1 MIKGGSVSKISV
13 ITPYP
18 EAEIVRRIRVIF
30 IGGARYTQPLDTTSA
45 KKFRA
50 LQALGEP
57 FVIGFAPDLRLRRF
71 REHAHFYL
79 FPQLPL
85 AILRYAEMFAVGLCL
100 TCWLIFRYRAQ
111 ILVAQSP
118 YEGFAAAWAKRIAN
132 MLGYKVTLVI
142 ENHGDFI
149 ESIFLQRR
157 ILFPRLY
164 SLLMRWVARFTLR
177 HADVLRVISHS
188 TKQQLEHW
196 APGKPIYQFPT
207 WTDIDVFFQ
216 AGAEETECAGQNI
229 LYAGVLIPRKG
240 VHHLIDAFASI
251 SAHFPQVSLI
261 LVGHAD
267 NKAYVATLHEQVK
280 RLCLE
285 ERVQFVDQV
294 PQQELAAWM
303 RNACVFVLPSTS
315 EGLGRVVIEAMA
327 TGRPVIG
334 SRVGGIPGM
343 IENGTTGFLV
353 PPADASALA
362 ERLDWVLTHP
372 AEAHV
377 MGCSARAFAK
387 HYFSTAAYVQGYR
400 QVIAAAQALLTG
412 RGGEHADTPL

>member
-1 MIKGGSVSKISV
+1 MV
-13 ITPYP
+13 
-18 EAEIVRRIRVIF
+18 AF

-45 KKFRA
+45 KKFQT
-50 LQALGEP
+50 LQALGEL
-57 FVIGFAPDLRLRRF
+57 FVIGFAQDFCPRRF
-71 REHAHFYL
+71 TENAHFYL
-79 FPQLPL
+79 LPQLPL
-85 AILRYAEMFAVGLCL
+85 AMLRYAEIVAAGLFL
-100 TCWLIFRYRAQ
+100 ACWLIFRHGVQ
-111 ILVAQSP
+111 VMVAQSP
-118 YEGFAAAWAKRIAN
+118 YEGFAAAWAKKIAN
-132 MLGYKVTLVI
+132 MFGYKVALVI
-142 ENHGDFI
+142 ESHGDFV
-149 ESIFLQRR
+149 ESIFLQRH
-157 ILFPRLY
+157 ILLPRLY

-177 HADVLRVISHS
+177 HADILRVISHS
-188 TKQQLEHW
+188 TKQQLGHW
-196 APGKPIYQFPT
+196 APEKPIYQFPT
-207 WTDIDVFFQ
+207 WTDIDVFLQ
-216 AGAEETECAGQNI
+216 AGTVETDGAGQNI

-280 RLCLE
+280 RLCLA

-327 TGRPVIG
+327 AGLPVIG

-343 IENGTTGFLV
+343 LENGTTGFLV
-353 PPADASALA
+353 SPGDVPLLA
-362 ERLDWVLTHP
+362 ERLHWVLAHP
-372 AEAHV
+372 AEAHA
-377 MGCSARAFAK
+377 MGCRARAFAK
-387 HYFSTAAYVQGYR
+387 HFFSTAAYVHGYR

-412 RGGEHADTPL
+412 QGGVHADTPL